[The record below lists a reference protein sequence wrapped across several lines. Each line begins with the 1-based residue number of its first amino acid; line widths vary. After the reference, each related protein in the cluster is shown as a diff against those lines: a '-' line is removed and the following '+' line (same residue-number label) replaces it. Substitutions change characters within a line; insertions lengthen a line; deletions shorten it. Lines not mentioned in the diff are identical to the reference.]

1 MALIMVACQKED
13 NGTLRLEVEHYTGDA
28 KAHLDNN
35 YAVWDNGDP
44 IKVNGINYTVAVDDN
59 AQTATIT
66 GVPASETGYKAIYPA
81 RLAGP
86 DCSTITYDKNQ
97 TYHTQNGNQVIDAP
111 MVAHTAAGSD
121 VLSFKNIGS
130 ILAVNVSSDIPRVR
144 KIEVIAA
151 NGTLINGTANIDFT
165 GGRPA
170 MGTLSGGTNTITL
183 NCSSNGYGVAIPSEG
198 KTFYIAIPPVTAQL
212 TIKVYGDVQS
222 YSRSQNGDFTLSA
235 NHGYNVPFSTAGLT
249 PELLTAPLPNQ
260 IWYTSSNSVI
270 VPNNIAFFG
279 ATLVSNEYNEALQKY
294 IITFDS
300 PLLAIGPNAF
310 LNCRSLTSID
320 LPAILITIEQRAFSG
335 CRSLTSIDLPS
346 NVTIVREGA
355 FYDCRSLSSITLPRV
370 TDIGGSAFYDCRS
383 LTSIALP
390 KVTDIGGSAFAEC
403 SRLASITLPKAI
415 TIGENA
421 FLNCGSLATIDLP
434 ASLTTVGYLA
444 FSGCDDLVHIY
455 YRRDSPPNSTPSDCG
470 FQPEHQILYI
480 PKESD
485 LEAWLNWWNSER
497 IEFY

>member
-59 AQTATIT
+59 AQTATIA
-66 GVPASETGYKAIYPA
+66 GVPSSETGYKAIYPA

-212 TIKVYGDVQS
+212 TIKVYGDAQS
-222 YSRSQNGDFTLSA
+222 YSRSQNGDFSLSA

-260 IWYTSSNSVI
+260 IWYTSSDGPIEHRIST
-270 VPNNIAFFG
+270 FD
-279 ATLVSNEYNEALQKY
+279 ATFVSEEYNEALQKY
-294 IITFDS
+294 IITFNG
-300 PLLAIGPNAF
+300 PVTTIGESAF
-310 LNCRSLTSID
+310 GRCINLTSII
-320 LPAILITIEQRAFSG
+320 LPA
-335 CRSLTSIDLPS
+335 
-346 NVTIVREGA
+346 NVT
-355 FYDCRSLSSITLPRV
+355 T
-370 TDIGGSAFYDCRS
+370 IGPSAFVSCDNLIS
-383 LTSIALP
+383 
-390 KVTDIGGSAFAEC
+390 
-403 SRLASITLPKAI
+403 
-415 TIGENA
+415 
-421 FLNCGSLATIDLP
+421 IDLP
-434 ASLTTVGYLA
+434 ASLTTIGEYA
-444 FSGCDDLVHIY
+444 FSNIY
-455 YRRDSPPNSTPSDCG
+455 
-470 FQPEHQILYI
+470 II
-480 PKESD
+480 
-485 LEAWLNWWNSER
+485 
-497 IEFY
+497 FYSKYF